1 MNKIKLVLAG
11 TAKFSADIFISLIKN
26 SDFEIKAII
35 SQPNKALDRSKN
47 VIETD
52 VAKLAQNNNIK
63 LFQPNKINEIYNELK
78 NIQYDFLITAAFGQY
93 IPTNILNL
101 AKKASINVH
110 GSLLEKY
117 RGAAPIQHA
126 LLNNEKETGIS
137 LIYMIEKMDAGD
149 IIFSKQ
155 INIEKDDTAIEI
167 FDKLAKITNENLPN
181 WIRLIYSNQ
190 ILAKKQNDEVATF
203 APKIKNED
211 VEIFLSDTKEKAL
224 SKIKAFNDQ
233 PGAFI
238 IFNNKRLKIFRASLY
253 KCKTPLFLD
262 FSNGKLYL
270 IEYQFEGKK
279 RVKHEI

>member
-26 SDFEIKAII
+26 NDFEIKAII

-78 NIQYDFLITAAFGQY
+78 NIEYDFLITAAFGQY

-167 FDKLAKITNENLPN
+167 YGKLAKITNENLPN
-181 WIRLIYSNQ
+181 WIKLIYSNQ

-211 VEIFLSDTKEKAL
+211 VEIFLSDTKEKSL

-238 IFNNKRLKIFRASLY
+238 IFNNKRLKIFRASFD

>member
-11 TAKFSADIFISLIKN
+11 TAKFSADIFIYLIKN

-78 NIQYDFLITAAFGQY
+78 DIEYDFLITAAFGQY

-167 FDKLAKITNENLPN
+167 YDKLAKITNENLPN

-238 IFNNKRLKIFRASLY
+238 IFNNKRLKIFRSSFD
-253 KCKTPLFLD
+253 KCKTPLFID

>member
-26 SDFEIKAII
+26 NDFEIKAII

-63 LFQPNKINEIYNELK
+63 LFQPNKINEIHNELK
-78 NIQYDFLITAAFGQY
+78 NIEYDFLITAAFGQY

-167 FDKLAKITNENLPN
+167 YDKLAKITNENLPN
-181 WIRLIYSNQ
+181 
-190 ILAKKQNDEVATF
+190 
-203 APKIKNED
+203 
-211 VEIFLSDTKEKAL
+211 
-224 SKIKAFNDQ
+224 
-233 PGAFI
+233 
-238 IFNNKRLKIFRASLY
+238 
-253 KCKTPLFLD
+253 
-262 FSNGKLYL
+262 
-270 IEYQFEGKK
+270 
-279 RVKHEI
+279 

>member
-78 NIQYDFLITAAFGQY
+78 NIEYDFLITAAFGQY

-167 FDKLAKITNENLPN
+167 YDKLAKITNENLPN
-181 WIRLIYSNQ
+181 WIRLIYSRRCRNFFKWYKRKS
-190 ILAKKQNDEVATF
+190 IV
-203 APKIKNED
+203 KNKS
-211 VEIFLSDTKEKAL
+211 F
-224 SKIKAFNDQ
+224 
-233 PGAFI
+233 
-238 IFNNKRLKIFRASLY
+238 
-253 KCKTPLFLD
+253 
-262 FSNGKLYL
+262 
-270 IEYQFEGKK
+270 
-279 RVKHEI
+279 

>member
-78 NIQYDFLITAAFGQY
+78 NIEYDFLITAAFGQY

-155 INIEKDDTAIEI
+155 INIEQDDTAIEI
-167 FDKLAKITNENLPN
+167 YDKLAKITNENLPN
-181 WIRLIYSNQ
+181 
-190 ILAKKQNDEVATF
+190 
-203 APKIKNED
+203 
-211 VEIFLSDTKEKAL
+211 
-224 SKIKAFNDQ
+224 
-233 PGAFI
+233 
-238 IFNNKRLKIFRASLY
+238 
-253 KCKTPLFLD
+253 
-262 FSNGKLYL
+262 
-270 IEYQFEGKK
+270 
-279 RVKHEI
+279 

>member
-78 NIQYDFLITAAFGQY
+78 DIEYDFLITAAFGQY

-167 FDKLAKITNENLPN
+167 YDKLAKITNENLPN

-238 IFNNKRLKIFRASLY
+238 IFNNKRLKIFIASFD

>member
-11 TAKFSADIFISLIKN
+11 TAKFSADIFIYLIKN

-78 NIQYDFLITAAFGQY
+78 DIEYDFLITAAFGQY

-155 INIEKDDTAIEI
+155 INIEQDDTAIEI
-167 FDKLAKITNENLPN
+167 YDKLAKITNEKLPN

-238 IFNNKRLKIFRASLY
+238 IFNNKRLKIFRASFD

>member
-26 SDFEIKAII
+26 NDFEIKAII

-78 NIQYDFLITAAFGQY
+78 NIEYDFLITAAFGQY

-167 FDKLAKITNENLPN
+167 YDKLAKITNENLPN

-190 ILAKKQNDEVATF
+190 ILAKRQNDEVATF

-238 IFNNKRLKIFRASLY
+238 IFNNKRLKIFRASFD
-253 KCKTPLFLD
+253 KRKTPLFLD

>member
-26 SDFEIKAII
+26 NDFEIKAII

-78 NIQYDFLITAAFGQY
+78 NIEYDFLITAAFGQY

-167 FDKLAKITNENLPN
+167 YDKLAKITNEKLPN

-238 IFNNKRLKIFRASLY
+238 IFNNKRLKIFRASFD

>member
-78 NIQYDFLITAAFGQY
+78 NIEYDFLITAAFGQY

-167 FDKLAKITNENLPN
+167 YDKLAKITNENLPN

-238 IFNNKRLKIFRASLY
+238 IFNNKRLKIFRASFD

>member
-78 NIQYDFLITAAFGQY
+78 NIEYDFLITAAFGQY

-167 FDKLAKITNENLPN
+167 YDKLAKITNENLPN

-190 ILAKKQNDEVATF
+190 ILAKKQNDKVATF

-211 VEIFLSDTKEKAL
+211 AKIFLSDTKEKAL

-238 IFNNKRLKIFRASLY
+238 IFNNKRLKIFRASFD
-253 KCKTPLFLD
+253 KRKTPLFLD

-270 IEYQFEGKK
+270 TEYQFEGKK

>member
-26 SDFEIKAII
+26 NDFEIKAII

-63 LFQPNKINEIYNELK
+63 LFQPNKISEIYNELK
-78 NIQYDFLITAAFGQY
+78 NIEYDFLITAAFGQY

-167 FDKLAKITNENLPN
+167 YDKLAKITNENLPN

-238 IFNNKRLKIFRASLY
+238 IFNNKRLKIFRASFD